1 PQAACPWS
9 LSDSSQRH
17 PQILRHTTTEHQN
30 IALQEDPISQLPPQA
45 VSSFPYRLR
54 RLLRL
59 CRVSCCVSPLVLSY
73 RVAKPQEPTTDHWCH
88 RFQAIQG
95 AKRQSSHSPSNRTD
109 ATRV

>member
-1 PQAACPWS
+1 PLC
-9 LSDSSQRH
+9 H
-17 PQILRHTTTEHQN
+17 HKILLHTTTGHQI

-59 CRVSCCVSPLVLSY
+59 CRVSCCVSPFVLSY
-73 RVAKPQEPTTDHWCH
+73 RVAKPQEPTTDHWSD
-88 RFQAIQG
+88 RFPAIQE